1 MFSMY
6 EEVMLTIFAVW
17 LIAMMMGMR

>member
-17 LIAMMMGMR
+17 LVAMMMGMR